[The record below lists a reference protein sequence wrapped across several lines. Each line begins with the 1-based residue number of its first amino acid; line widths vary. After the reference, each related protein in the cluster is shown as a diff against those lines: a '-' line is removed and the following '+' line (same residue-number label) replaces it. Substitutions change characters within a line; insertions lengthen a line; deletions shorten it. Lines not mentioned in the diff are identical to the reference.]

1 MTLRQ
6 STQNLFGLFAMAACI
21 LASGCGQD
29 AQTSG
34 ASKRKVG
41 HVVYAIKEIKAG
53 TPIALDSVENKEVPL
68 GCVPGDAADFA
79 DVVKSTAAADI
90 GSGQVVS
97 VEDIGKELTDD
108 MVKRCTVP
116 AVDPSD
122 SRELYPVIYAAK
134 EVEQNAPFTTEN
146 VSTTDLPAG
155 VIPVDAVTNSKMVE
169 GCKAKFAIRKNQL
182 IMMHNLVPS
191 E

>member
-1 MTLRQ
+1 MSKT
-6 STQNLFGLFAMAACI
+6 STQSLVGL
-21 LASGCGQD
+21 LALTTCVLVNGCGQ
-29 AQTSG
+29 ASQTGGG
-34 ASKRKVG
+34 ATKKMG
-41 HVVYAIKEIKAG
+41 HTVYAIKDIKAG
-53 TPIALDSVENKEVPL
+53 TPISKELVEDKEVPL
-68 GCVPGDAADFA
+68 GSVPGDVAQFA

-90 GSGQVVS
+90 ASGHVVS

-122 SRELYPVIYAAK
+122 IRQMYPVIYASK
-134 EVEQNAPFTTEN
+134 EIEKNGPFTSEN
-146 VSTTDLPAG
+146 VSTTQLPG
-155 VIPVDAVTNSKMVE
+155 GTIPMDAVTSSKLVE
-169 GCKAKFAIRKNQL
+169 GRKAKFAIRKNQL